1 MNVREYL
8 ENYNELGDEI
18 RRLNVEL
25 NKMLMYREDT
35 YNTLQAQAINDM
47 PKAQRQHGS
56 DLVSKAVLVTERYS
70 KTIDMLTTQI
80 NDLLNDREKFNLF
93 WHECFFK
100 IDAKERL
107 ILDLRFI
114 QGKKWREISQVTYY
128 CEDQCR
134 RKAEDAID
142 RLQSLADSLLD

>member
-47 PKAQRQHGS
+47 PKAQRKHGS
-56 DLVSKAVLVTERYS
+56 DLVSKAVLVIERYS

-80 NDLLNDREKFNLF
+80 NDLLDEREMFNLF

-142 RLQSLADSLLD
+142 RLQLLADSLLD